1 MSPTIQP
8 EWNLPQKLESVPG
21 YRIRVVGHLSADLVG
36 WLDDRVTVQNLES
49 GEALLFCPTADQAA
63 LFGILQRLYSLGLKL
78 LLVEYV
84 PEDAENFRRTID
96 GNQKGIG

>member
-1 MSPTIQP
+1 MSSTIQP
-8 EWNLPQKLESVPG
+8 EWNSAQKSEPVPG
-21 YRIRVVGHLSADLVG
+21 YCIRVVGHLSPDLVG
-36 WLDDRVTVQNLES
+36 WLDDRVTVKNLES

-84 PEDAENFRRTID
+84 PQDLENLREKED
-96 GNQKGIG
+96 GNRKGIE